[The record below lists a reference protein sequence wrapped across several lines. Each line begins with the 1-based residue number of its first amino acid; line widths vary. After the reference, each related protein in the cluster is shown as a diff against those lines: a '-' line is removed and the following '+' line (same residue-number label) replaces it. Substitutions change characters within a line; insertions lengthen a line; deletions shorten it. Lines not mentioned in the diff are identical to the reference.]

1 MAMPTVTLRTS
12 GTQLACQENESCLLD
27 VLELHDV
34 QVEYQCR
41 SGYCGACRLKLLEGE
56 VVYRQQPLAFIND
69 GEILPCCC
77 MPHTDIELEL

>member
-1 MAMPTVTLRTS
+1 VTKPTVTLRTT
-12 GTQLACQENESCLLD
+12 GAQLTCPTSENCLLD

-41 SGYCGACRLKLLEGE
+41 SGYCGACRLKLLKGE
-56 VVYRQQPLAFIND
+56 VCYRQQPLAFVNP

-77 MPHTDIELEL
+77 MPVVDIELEL